1 VEERSTELEQA
12 KQAYTFLEQ
21 ARELHDNLAWSR
33 INVMVVIQGFLITFF
48 VKGFEAPALQSS
60 LLISLL
66 MSVIGL
72 FGLVSSVFFW
82 HMTKGSL
89 FWVAY
94 WIDKL
99 AAIEGDVLGPF
110 EIYRNFPPNSSPET
124 MERLK
129 QKGYGYKST
138 GRTIVKFSVL
148 FIVMWA
154 VALLF
159 SFVHVLGFL

>member
-1 VEERSTELEQA
+1 MEERSSELEQA
-12 KQAYTFLEQ
+12 KQAYVYLEQ

-33 INVMVVIQGFLITFF
+33 INVMVVIQGILITFF
-48 VKGFEAPALQSS
+48 VKGFEDPALQSS

-66 MSVIGL
+66 MVVVGL

-110 EIYRNFPPNSSPET
+110 EVYRSFPPNSPPET
-124 MERLK
+124 MKRLE
-129 QKGYGYKST
+129 QKGYRYKST
-138 GRTIVKFSVL
+138 GRTIVKFSIL

-154 VALLF
+154 AALVF
-159 SFVHVLGFL
+159 SFVHVLRFL